1 MLKRKLASYMLYFF
15 DRTKKNK
22 IKSKQKS
29 EIHCGRK
36 IQFDI
41 NPGNSGNE
49 INAIYLSEMKKI

>member
-15 DRTKKNK
+15 DRTKK
-22 IKSKQKS
+22 KSKQKS

>member
-1 MLKRKLASYMLYFF
+1 MCYISSTELKK
-15 DRTKKNK
+15 K